1 MACSLFNVSLANK
14 NSFTYGDLID
24 VFISKLAD
32 NSSLWNNESLAL
44 NSEHSYYVMEFNNS
58 SEIQL
63 ENYNKHEIAIYDA
76 TENIVT
82 YYKLQSDGV
91 TYLAVAKDGTTI

>member
-1 MACSLFNVSLANK
+1 MACSLFNVSFADK

-24 VFISKLAD
+24 VFISKLTD
-32 NSSLWNNESLAL
+32 TSSLWDNESLL
-44 NSEHSYYVMEFNNS
+44 FNSEHSYYVMEFNNS